1 MKLLTGTNRKEF
13 ITLSPNSVTKV
24 RVYIFIEGQDV
35 DNYDFASIGK
45 SIAVKFGFTKQRYD
59 EDDIDYDGPAVN
71 EGLGPEGADRT
82 APIITIGGDNPM
94 VVELGT
100 EFVDGEV
107 SANDNVDGDLTSS
120 IERSGTVNTDVAGEY
135 QIIYKVTDEA
145 QNTATK
151 TRKVIVQ

>member
-1 MKLLTGTNRKEF
+1 MLFRSGTDRKEF
-13 ITLSPNSVTKV
+13 ITLAPNSVTKV

-45 SIAVKFGFTKQRYD
+45 SIAVKFGFTKQRFD

-82 APIITIGGDNPM
+82 APIITIEGDNPM
-94 VVELGT
+94 VVELGA

-145 QNTATK
+145 D
-151 TRKVIVQ
+151 RKSVV